1 MIKTKTLTVTL
12 AAVALTAAIGLPA
25 WSAIH
30 DANEGSSPVSSVSPL
45 ASLFGSDQSARPM
58 VVAEGEDNA
67 DEGPATT
74 TRSSGDND
82 EDSCEED
89 EGNCGSAATAPPAA
103 GTVPPPQNGLFGTAP
118 AQVQI
123 K

>member
-1 MIKTKTLTVTL
+1 MIKTKTLTLTL
-12 AAVALTAAIGLPA
+12 AAAAITAAIGLPA

-30 DANEGSSPVSSVSPL
+30 DAGQGSSVSPL
-45 ASLFGSDQSARPM
+45 ASLFGSDQSERPM
-58 VVAEGEDNA
+58 VIAEGEDNTN
-67 DEGPATT
+67 EGAATT
-74 TRSSGDND
+74 TRSSGEND

-118 AQVQI
+118 AKVQI